1 MIEYVERGIGLHE
14 AIAAAGYRLEEIDG
28 VWVAWRRTADGWLS
42 DAEADAAVQA
52 IIDAYV
58 PVDPVPE
65 SVSRRQLRKAL
76 AMGGMLDAVDAY
88 VQSMDP
94 VDRVDWDE
102 AVEYERHHPL
112 MEQGIAAL
120 GITPEQADDL
130 WRLAATL

>member
-94 VDRVDWDE
+94 VDRVDWCD
-102 AVEYERHHPL
+102 AVEYQRHHPL
-112 MEQGIAAL
+112 VEHGIAAL

>member
-1 MIEYVERGIGLHE
+1 MIEYIEKGIGLHE
-14 AIAAAGYRLEEIDG
+14 AIAAAGYRLEDIDG
-28 VWVAWRRTADGWLS
+28 VWVSWRRTADGWLS

-94 VDRVDWDE
+94 VDRVDWCD
-102 AVEYERHHPL
+102 AVEYQRHHPL
-112 MEQGIAAL
+112 VEHGIAAL